1 MRDLKVL
8 ILKNWIQLARI
19 SIALTGYV
27 KLTKRDRKAERG
39 THSKV

>member
-19 SIALTGYV
+19 SNALKGYV
-27 KLTKRDRKAERG
+27 MLTKRDREAERG